1 MRYLALVCVDEDLAA
16 AWDGDPDPRPWIEL
30 AGARRLHGHQL
41 RGPAD
46 ATTVRESGTLVSD
59 GPFAET
65 KEQIAGYDLLEAD
78 SIEEL
83 VELAAQHPVA
93 QFGAI
98 EIRPLRA

>member
-1 MRYLALVCVDEDLAA
+1 MRYLALVCVDEELAA
-16 AWDGDPDPRPWIEL
+16 TYDGDTDPKAWIDL

-46 ATTVRESGTLVSD
+46 ATTVREGGTLVTD

-78 SIEEL
+78 SVEEL
-83 VELAAQHPVA
+83 IELAAQHPVA
-93 QFGAI
+93 RFGAI
-98 EIRPLRA
+98 EIRPLRP